1 MIEYLAENQLIH
13 PSHQAY
19 RKHHNTTTAL
29 IQLYDVWLESLEN
42 GELAGVC
49 FLDMSAAFDI
59 VDHSLLLRKMELY
72 GFDNSMLMWTGSYL
86 SDRTQTVC
94 IDGSLSKLMP
104 VMHGVPQGSIL
115 GPLLYTIF
123 TNELPEAIH
132 SHVQHDPEPL
142 GETSWPA
149 FSMGCKC
156 FGTVACYAD
165 DTTYSCSDSDP
176 SRLSQKLSSQYQVLS
191 DFLVSNKLKLNDDK
205 THLMVMSTSQAR
217 LSRGKKNEPKVK
229 ITTPTE
235 VIEQSESEKLLGAW
249 LHEDMKW
256 AEYIMNSSESL
267 VRSLGSRVGALKK
280 VSQVASFRNRK
291 LIANGIF
298 MSKLLYLIPLWGGSA
313 KYLIRVLQVLQNKAA
328 RAMTKLDWFTPTSE
342 LLKQCGWVSVNQLSI
357 YHSVVQVFK
366 VLQDKSPKYLH
377 SMLTTPYGYKTREAD
392 SGKIRHRRGPELEI
406 SQDSFRWRSADFF
419 NSLPAHI
426 RKSDSLKMFKQ
437 AAKDWIKENIDL
449 N

>member
-1 MIEYLAENQLIH
+1 M
-13 PSHQAY
+13 
-19 RKHHNTTTAL
+19 
-29 IQLYDVWLESLEN
+29 
-42 GELAGVC
+42 
-49 FLDMSAAFDI
+49 
-59 VDHSLLLRKMELY
+59 
-72 GFDNSMLMWTGSYL
+72 
-86 SDRTQTVC
+86 
-94 IDGSLSKLMP
+94 
-104 VMHGVPQGSIL
+104 
-115 GPLLYTIF
+115 
-123 TNELPEAIH
+123 
-132 SHVQHDPEPL
+132 
-142 GETSWPA
+142 
-149 FSMGCKC
+149 
-156 FGTVACYAD
+156 
-165 DTTYSCSDSDP
+165 
-176 SRLSQKLSSQYQVLS
+176 LS

-328 RAMTKLDWFTPTSE
+328 RAVTKLDWFTPTSE

-377 SMLTTPYGYKTREAD
+377 SMFTTPYGYKTREAD

-406 SQDSFRWRSADFF
+406 SPDCFRWRSADFF

-426 RKSDSLKMFKQ
+426 RNSSSLQIFKQ
-437 AAKDWIKENIDL
+437 SAKDWIKQNIDL
-449 N
+449 S